1 MDAEV
6 RLLFHELV
14 DLSLAERE
22 RILAERQVGA
32 DVRAEVESL
41 LSFHSADALT
51 GCVANAAT
59 ELLDSCGTPEPSYCG
74 QYRLIRLLGSGGMG
88 TVYLAER
95 MDGEIQ
101 QRVAIKLLHAGDH
114 RPAWRD
120 RFLMERQLL
129 ATLNHP
135 SIVHVI
141 DVGHTEDGRPYLVM
155 EYVQGTPIDAACAQV
170 ELRDRLAVFLRVCEG
185 VSHAHGRLIIHRDL
199 KPSNILVDITGQ
211 PKVLDFG
218 IAKLLDNA
226 GDATRT
232 GERLLTPNYASPEQ
246 LRGEPQTTASDVYSL
261 GAVLW
266 KLVTGQSPRE
276 SQANPALN
284 PPNVPADLGFI
295 LRKALRA
302 EAEERYTSVE
312 ALANDIRAFL
322 DSRPVEARSGSTW
335 YRTRKFVRR
344 YRVPVVAALL
354 VIASLAAGLY
364 ATTRQRA
371 IAERRFALARR
382 LANSLVFDAD
392 DKGSHSSGGIE
403 LREQIS
409 STAVE
414 YLDALSKEAG
424 KNYALRRELAAGYLR
439 LAAAQYAGSQ
449 AAPRQ
454 PGGQTA
460 LDSVNRGLT
469 LLAGMPSSEAALASA
484 TEAGLLDRRCSIR
497 HQSSQDQAAKSDCD
511 RAVSLLPCSTAH
523 PELCQNLVFALS
535 HALDVYIAFRDW
547 PACEVRMLEF
557 RRALETQRASSDER
571 FSDANLLV
579 VGTHEANI
587 ADLRNAPGAQV
598 QICRGLQPIAER
610 LGTRI
615 QLRPEELY
623 ALYRYYMLFSRF
635 LQRTGEGTSEERI
648 ELGRK
653 GLEFARR
660 RAALD
665 PADVIAQF
673 AVGDMLDRLAREYES
688 VDPNETARLIQEAI
702 EPFVQHPDVLAH
714 NLAPKVSL
722 FVGARFGIR
731 FFLRTRQ
738 PGEALKLARRASA
751 AINPALFLKLDLPR
765 SPEAVQL
772 QALWWTAT
780 EASEE
785 KLSSAAGLWKE
796 ADCAAES
803 GLRAAGDDGMMQ
815 ATAAFV
821 FEGWAGSLSVAGQEQ
836 EAASYRQQA
845 QSLWRRLNAAHPQND
860 FIAKRCAGVKIEHET
875 EVGKAN
881 VSNRPH

>member
-14 DLSLAERE
+14 DLSPAERE

-41 LSFHSADALT
+41 LGFHSADALT

-59 ELLDSCGTPEPSYCG
+59 ELLDSCGTPEPSHCG

-155 EYVQGTPIDAACAQV
+155 EYVQGTPIDAACAQL

-199 KPSNILVDITGQ
+199 KPSNILVDSTGQ

-284 PPNVPADLGFI
+284 PPNLPADLGFI

-364 ATTRQRA
+364 ATNRQRA

-454 PGGQTA
+454 P
-460 LDSVNRGLT
+460 
-469 LLAGMPSSEAALASA
+469 
-484 TEAGLLDRRCSIR
+484 
-497 HQSSQDQAAKSDCD
+497 
-511 RAVSLLPCSTAH
+511 
-523 PELCQNLVFALS
+523 
-535 HALDVYIAFRDW
+535 
-547 PACEVRMLEF
+547 
-557 RRALETQRASSDER
+557 ER
-571 FSDANLLV
+571 PN
-579 VGTHEANI
+579 G
-587 ADLRNAPGAQV
+587 
-598 QICRGLQPIAER
+598 
-610 LGTRI
+610 
-615 QLRPEELY
+615 
-623 ALYRYYMLFSRF
+623 SR
-635 LQRTGEGTSEERI
+635 
-648 ELGRK
+648 
-653 GLEFARR
+653 
-660 RAALD
+660 
-665 PADVIAQF
+665 
-673 AVGDMLDRLAREYES
+673 
-688 VDPNETARLIQEAI
+688 
-702 EPFVQHPDVLAH
+702 
-714 NLAPKVSL
+714 
-722 FVGARFGIR
+722 
-731 FFLRTRQ
+731 
-738 PGEALKLARRASA
+738 
-751 AINPALFLKLDLPR
+751 
-765 SPEAVQL
+765 
-772 QALWWTAT
+772 
-780 EASEE
+780 
-785 KLSSAAGLWKE
+785 
-796 ADCAAES
+796 
-803 GLRAAGDDGMMQ
+803 
-815 ATAAFV
+815 
-821 FEGWAGSLSVAGQEQ
+821 
-836 EAASYRQQA
+836 
-845 QSLWRRLNAAHPQND
+845 
-860 FIAKRCAGVKIEHET
+860 
-875 EVGKAN
+875 
-881 VSNRPH
+881 

>member
-1 MDAEV
+1 MNAEV

-14 DLSLAERE
+14 DLSPAERE

-41 LSFHSADALT
+41 LGFHSADTLT
-51 GCVANAAT
+51 GCVASAAAD
-59 ELLDSCGTPEPSYCG
+59 LLNSCGTPEPSHCG
-74 QYRLIRLLGSGGMG
+74 QYRLIRLLGGGGMG
-88 TVYLAER
+88 AVYLAER
-95 MDGEIQ
+95 IDGEIQ
-101 QRVAIKLLHAGDH
+101 QRVAIKLLHAGNH

-129 ATLNHP
+129 ASLNHP
-135 SIVHVI
+135 SIVHLI
-141 DVGHTEDGRPYLVM
+141 DAGHTEDGRPYLVM
-155 EYVQGTPIDAACAQV
+155 EYVQGTPIDAACEPL

-199 KPSNILVDITGQ
+199 KPSNILVDNTGQ

-218 IAKLLDNA
+218 IAKLLGDE

-246 LRGEPQTTASDVYSL
+246 LCGESQTTASDVYSL

-266 KLVTGQSPRE
+266 KLLTSQSPRE
-276 SQANPALN
+276 SQANPAPN
-284 PPNVPADLGFI
+284 PPNQPADLGFI
-295 LRKALRA
+295 LRKAVRA

-322 DSRPVEARSGSTW
+322 DSRPVEARSGSVW
-335 YRTRKFVRR
+335 YRSRKFVRC

-354 VIASLAAGLY
+354 VFASLAAGLY
-364 ATTRQRA
+364 ATNRQRA

-392 DKGSHSSGGIE
+392 DKASNASGGIE

-414 YLDALSKEAG
+414 YLDVLSKEAG
-424 KNYALRRELAAGYLR
+424 NNYALRRELAAGYLR
-439 LAAAQYAGSQ
+439 LAAAQYAGSE
-449 AAPRQ
+449 AAPRR

-460 LDSVNRGLT
+460 LDSVNRGLA
-469 LLAGMPSSEAALASA
+469 LLARMPSSEAALASA
-484 TEAGLLDRRCSIR
+484 TEAGLLDRRCSILY
-497 HQSSQDQAAKSDCD
+497 QSSQHQAARSDCD
-511 RAVSLLPCSTAH
+511 RAVALLPCSAAH
-523 PELCQNLVFALS
+523 PAQCQNRVFALLHS
-535 HALDVYIAFRDW
+535 LDVYTALRDW
-547 PACEVRMLEF
+547 PACEVRMRET
-557 RRALETQRASSDER
+557 RGALETQRASGDER
-571 FSDANLLV
+571 FSDSNLLGA
-579 VGTHEANI
+579 GTHEATI
-587 ADLRNAPGAQV
+587 ADLRGEAPAAV
-598 QICRGLQPIAER
+598 EICRRLRPTAER
-610 LGTRI
+610 LGARS

-623 ALYRYYMLFSRF
+623 ALYKYYFHFLPI
-635 LQRTGEGTSEERI
+635 LQRTGEGTPEEGI

-653 GLEFARR
+653 GLAFARR

-665 PADVIAQF
+665 PADIVAQF
-673 AVGDMLDRLAREYES
+673 AVGDMLEMLARRYES
-688 VDPNETARLIQEAI
+688 VDPAETARLIQEAI
-702 EPFVQHPDVLAH
+702 EPFVQHPDAVAH

-722 FVGARFGIR
+722 FVSARFGVR
-731 FFLRTRQ
+731 FFLRTHR
-738 PGEALKLARRASA
+738 PAEALKLARRASA

-765 SPEAVQL
+765 SPEAIQL

-796 ADCAAES
+796 ADCVAEE
-803 GLRAAGDDGMMQ
+803 GLRAAANDGMIQ

-821 FEGWAGSLSVAGQEQ
+821 FEGRADSLSATGHEQ
-836 EAASYRQQA
+836 EAADYRQKA
-845 QSLWRRLNAAHPQND
+845 QSLWRTLNAAHPQND
-860 FIAKRCAGVKIEHET
+860 FIAKRCAGVKIKHET
-875 EVGKAN
+875 EVGQAN
-881 VSNRPH
+881 VSKRPH

>member
-14 DLSLAERE
+14 ELSPAERE
-22 RILAERQVGA
+22 RILAERQVRA

-41 LSFHSADALT
+41 LGFHSADALT
-51 GCVANAAT
+51 ERVANAAT
-59 ELLDSCGTPEPSYCG
+59 ALLDSRGAPEPSHCG
-74 QYRLIRLLGSGGMG
+74 QYRLIRLLGAGGMG

-114 RPAWRD
+114 RPVWRD
-120 RFLMERQLL
+120 RFLMERQFL

-141 DVGHTEDGRPYLVM
+141 DAGHTEEGRPYLVM
-155 EYVQGTPIDAACAQV
+155 EYVQGRPIDSACAQV

-335 YRTRKFVRR
+335 YRMRKFVRR

-364 ATTRQRA
+364 ATNRQRA
-371 IAERRFALARR
+371 IAERRFALARK

-414 YLDALSKEAG
+414 YLDVLSKEAG

-469 LLAGMPSSEAALASA
+469 LLADMPSSEAALASA

-511 RAVSLLPCSTAH
+511 RAVALLPCSTAH

-535 HALDVYIAFRDW
+535 HSLDVYIAFRDW
-547 PACEVRMLEF
+547 PACEVRMREF

-598 QICRGLQPIAER
+598 QICRGLRPIAER
-610 LGTRI
+610 LGARI

-623 ALYRYYMLFSRF
+623 ALYRYYMLFSQF

-648 ELGRK
+648 GLGRK

-660 RAALD
+660 RTALD
-665 PADVIAQF
+665 PADVVAQF
-673 AVGDMLDRLAREYES
+673 AVGDMLERLARDYES
-688 VDPNETARLIQEAI
+688 VDRSATARLIQEAI
-702 EPFVQHPDVLAH
+702 EPFVRHPDVVAH
-714 NLAPKVSL
+714 NLAPRVSL
-722 FVGARFGIR
+722 FVSARFGIR

-765 SPEAVQL
+765 SPEAIQL

-796 ADCAAES
+796 AGCAAEA
-803 GLRAAGDDGMMQ
+803 GLRSAGDDGMMQ

-821 FEGWAGSLSVAGQEQ
+821 FEGRAGSLSAAGQEQ
-836 EAASYRQQA
+836 EAAILPSTGPI
-845 QSLWRRLNAAHPQND
+845 SLEKTERRLSP
-860 FIAKRCAGVKIEHET
+860 KRLHRQAVRGRE
-875 EVGKAN
+875 GR
-881 VSNRPH
+881 S

>member
-14 DLSLAERE
+14 DLSPAERE

-41 LSFHSADALT
+41 LGFHSADTLT
-51 GCVANAAT
+51 GCVASAAAD
-59 ELLDSCGTPEPSYCG
+59 LLNSCGPAEPSQCG
-74 QYRLIRLLGSGGMG
+74 QYRLIRLLGRGGMG
-88 TVYLAER
+88 AVYLAER
-95 MDGEIQ
+95 IDGEIQ

-129 ATLNHP
+129 ASLNHP

-141 DVGHTEDGRPYLVM
+141 DAGHTEDGRPYLVM
-155 EYVQGTPIDAACAQV
+155 EFVQGTPIDAACEQL
-170 ELRDRLAVFLRVCEG
+170 ELRGRLAVFLRVCEG

-199 KPSNILVDITGQ
+199 KPSNILVDNTGQ

-218 IAKLLDNA
+218 IAKLL

-276 SQANPALN
+276 SQANPAPN
-284 PPNVPADLGFI
+284 PPDPPADLGFI
-295 LRKALRA
+295 LRKAVRA

-322 DSRPVEARSGSTW
+322 DSRPVEARSGSAW
-335 YRTRKFVRR
+335 YRSRKFVRR

-354 VIASLAAGLY
+354 VFASLAAGLY
-364 ATTRQRA
+364 ATNRQRA
-371 IAERRFALARR
+371 IAERRFALARK

-392 DKGSHSSGGIE
+392 DKGSNASGGIE

-414 YLDALSKEAG
+414 YLDLLSKEAG

-439 LAAAQYAGSQ
+439 LAAAQYAGSR

-454 PGGQTA
+454 PGGETA
-460 LDSVNRGLT
+460 LDSVDRGLA
-469 LLAGMPSSEAALASA
+469 LLAGLPSSEAALASA
-484 TEAGLLDRRCSIR
+484 TEAGLRDRRCSIL
-497 HQSSQDQAAKSDCD
+497 HASSQDLAARSDCD
-511 RAVSLLPCSTAH
+511 RAVALLPCSAAH
-523 PELCQNLVFALS
+523 PAQCQNLVFALS
-535 HALDVYIAFRDW
+535 HALDAYMALSDW
-547 PACEVRMLEF
+547 PACEVRMLEL
-557 RRALETQRASSDER
+557 RRALETQRATGDER
-571 FSDANLLV
+571 FFDWNTLLA
-579 VGTHEANI
+579 GIHEINI
-587 ADLRNAPGAQV
+587 TDLRRAPRAPVG
-598 QICRGLQPIAER
+598 ICRRLRPTAER

-615 QLRPEELY
+615 QLGPEELS
-623 ALYRYYMLFSRF
+623 ALYRYYLLFSRF
-635 LQRTGEGTSEERI
+635 LRETGEGTSEERI
-648 ELGRK
+648 KLGRK

-665 PADVIAQF
+665 PADLVAQF
-673 AVGDMLDRLAREYES
+673 AVGDMLERLAREYES
-688 VDPNETARLIQEAI
+688 VDPNQTARLIQEAI
-702 EPFVQHPDVLAH
+702 EPFVQHPDVVAH
-714 NLAPKVSL
+714 IVSYKVSL
-722 FVGARFGIR
+722 FVLARFGMR
-731 FFLRTRQ
+731 FFLRMGQ

-751 AINPALFLKLDLPR
+751 VINPALFLKLELPR
-765 SPEAVQL
+765 SPEVIQL
-772 QALWWTAT
+772 QALWWTAA

-785 KLSSAAGLWKE
+785 KVSAAAGLWQE
-796 ADCAAES
+796 AESAAEA
-803 GLRAAGDDGMMQ
+803 GLRAPGDDGMMQ

-821 FEGWAGSLSVAGQEQ
+821 FEGRADFLTAARQEQ
-836 EAASYRQQA
+836 DAASCRLQA
-845 QSLWRRLNAAHPQND
+845 QSLWTRLNAAYPQND
-860 FIAKRCAGVKIEHET
+860 FIAKRCAGIKIEHQNDRREA
-875 EVGKAN
+875 K